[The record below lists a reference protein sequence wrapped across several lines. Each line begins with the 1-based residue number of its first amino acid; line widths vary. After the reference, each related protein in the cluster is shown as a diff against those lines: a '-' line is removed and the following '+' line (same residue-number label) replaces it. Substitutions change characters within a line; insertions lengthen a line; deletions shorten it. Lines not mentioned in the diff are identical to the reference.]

1 MAICEHQLI
10 YQPDGDPPGWLEH
23 NAPDYFTP
31 GDSLTAAHDLLEHPP
46 GLRGPAAEIAAF
58 GAIIFGRYEGG
69 YECLTGANFT
79 NPAGLGMELHYLIE
93 GGNFGFKL
101 SDLPDPA
108 EAYDLLEIPVGDK
121 ADSADLETMVQGF
134 LTRHQPEYP
143 WNRLSNRVGEW
154 ANLGYLWAE
163 KRYGNSQAMAE
174 LFFDLENKVKAFEYH
189 DTDQQK
195 VDVIITAE
203 RGSLLHVAVRLWEG
217 YHPEEGCFY
226 TLGEPDIEENQDH
239 EY

>member
-1 MAICEHQLI
+1 MTVREHQLI
-10 YQPDGDPPGWLEH
+10 YHPDGEHQGWLEH

-69 YECLTGANFT
+69 YDALTGVNFT
-79 NPAGLGMELHYLIE
+79 NPAAMGMELHGLIE
-93 GGNFGFKL
+93 AEDFGFQL

-108 EAYDLLEIPVGDK
+108 EAYDLFEIPVGAK
-121 ADSADLETMVQGF
+121 ADSADLEAMVQGF
-134 LTRHQPEYP
+134 LDRHQPEYP
-143 WNRLSNRVGEW
+143 WNRLSYKVGEW

-174 LFFDLENKVKAFEYH
+174 LFFDLENKVKALEC
-189 DTDQQK
+189 DLSSRQIL
-195 VDVIITAE
+195 DVIITTE
-203 RGSLLHVAVRLWEG
+203 RGSPLHAEVRLWEG
-217 YHPEEGCFY
+217 YHPEEECFY
-226 TLGEPDIEENQDH
+226 EMGEP
-239 EY
+239 EYYEIDN